1 MSEMNNQQF
10 TAVDQMVVSAARLV
24 KNTDSI
30 YVGVGLPMLAALLA
44 KHHHAP
50 DSTIVIENGTIR
62 VTPYD
67 LPPGTDSLGIQ
78 AMSDQLTSLFYI
90 NTLGQAG
97 FMTMGFMGGGQVD
110 RYGNINDTVIGDYYK
125 PIHRWPGSG
134 GGNDVMSFCKRTV
147 VILRQSKRRFPE
159 KVDFVT
165 CPGYFDGT
173 LNRREREGLSPGT
186 GPVAVVTDL
195 GIFGFDHGEMVLESY
210 HGTCGVTLEKV
221 KAEVSWDLKVSPNIC
236 VTEPPN
242 EAEIKLLREKIDPRG
257 LWAGGKRAMAS
268 APKDTGSQLNK

>member
-1 MSEMNNQQF
+1 MNIENNLQF
-10 TAVDQMVVSAARLV
+10 TAADQMVVSAARQV
-24 KNTDSI
+24 KNNDSI

-44 KHHHAP
+44 KHNHAP
-50 DSTIVIENGTIR
+50 KATIVIENGIIR
-62 VTPYD
+62 VSPYD

-97 FMTMGFMGGGQVD
+97 YMTMGFMGGGQVD

-125 PIHRWPGSG
+125 PVHRWPGSG

-159 KVDFVT
+159 RVDFVT

-173 LNRREREGLSPGT
+173 PGRREKEGLPPGT
-186 GPVAVVTDL
+186 GPVTVVTDL
-195 GIFGFDHGEMVLESY
+195 GIFGFKNGEMILESY
-210 HGTCGVTLEKV
+210 HEACGVTLEKV
-221 KAEVSWDLKVSPNIC
+221 KAEVSWDLKISPQIKA
-236 VTEPPN
+236 TEPPTKT
-242 EAEIKLLREKIDPRG
+242 ELQVLHEKVDPQR
-257 LWAGGKRAMAS
+257 LWSGGKRNM
-268 APKDTGSQLNK
+268 PGPQKENLD

>member
-1 MSEMNNQQF
+1 MNNENSLQF
-10 TAVDQMVVSAARLV
+10 TAADQMVVSAARQV
-24 KNTDSI
+24 KNNDSI

-44 KHHHAP
+44 KHNHAP
-50 DSTIVIENGTIR
+50 KATIVIENGIIR

-78 AMSDQLTSLFYI
+78 AMSDQLTSLLYI

-97 FMTMGFMGGGQVD
+97 YMTMGFMGGGQVD

-125 PIHRWPGSG
+125 PVHRWPGSG

-159 KVDFVT
+159 RVDFIT

-173 LNRREREGLSPGT
+173 PNRREKEGLPPGT
-186 GPVAVVTDL
+186 GPVTVVTDL
-195 GIFGFDHGEMVLESY
+195 GIFGFNNGEMILVSY
-210 HGTCGVTLEKV
+210 HEACGVTLEKV
-221 KAEVSWDLKVSPNIC
+221 KAEVSWDLKISPQIK
-236 VTEPPN
+236 VTEPPTRT
-242 EAEIKLLREKIDPRG
+242 ELQILHEKVDPQR
-257 LWAGGKRAMAS
+257 LWSGGKRNMQG
-268 APKDTGSQLNK
+268 PQKENLD